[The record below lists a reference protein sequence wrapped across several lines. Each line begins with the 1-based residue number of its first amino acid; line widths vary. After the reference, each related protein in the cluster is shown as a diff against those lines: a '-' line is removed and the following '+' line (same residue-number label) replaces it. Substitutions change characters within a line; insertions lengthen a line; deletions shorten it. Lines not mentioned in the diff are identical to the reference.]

1 MLMHVVR
8 LGVHCT
14 LAFAFVDISSLRE
27 PVSLGNDKIGLQHFK
42 INITIEVLK
51 FAYFYGKIYGI
62 PYLYSHH
69 KL

>member
-1 MLMHVVR
+1 MLVHVVC
-8 LGVHCT
+8 LGV
-14 LAFAFVDISSLRE
+14 LPAFAFVDISLLRE
-27 PVSLGNDKIGLQHFK
+27 PVRLGNDEISLQYFK

-51 FAYFYGKIYGI
+51 FVYFYGKIYGI